1 MRLTLSVSAY
11 KSHRAGLL
19 YAKLLPHEVSG
30 QMEILGTDSLF
41 FHLFF
46 NHLSCANILSQ
57 NKYRLKENW
66 KEMSHPDFPSKSS
79 QSGNKTFARN
89 SEVASQ
95 GRFYLRA
102 PGG

>member
-1 MRLTLSVSAY
+1 MLNCCPMKSLDKWKSLVLTL
-11 KSHRAGLL
+11 
-19 YAKLLPHEVSG
+19 
-30 QMEILGTDSLF
+30 F
-41 FHLFF
+41 FPLFF